1 MSKKIPCEMIQ
12 DLFPS
17 YIEELTSDVSNQLIE
32 EHMEDCPDCRQ
43 VLKRMQDPAVET
55 EDDGNQKE
63 IDFLKKEKRKRKYL
77 MIGSFLGALLLAGLI
92 FFARMYLIGAEIA
105 GEYISAEIEI
115 TGNEISVNAATLD
128 SDMRI
133 TDIIYEETDG
143 ISNIR
148 FKGVH
153 QLPVSF
159 LKSDTEF
166 RKTFVSEDEIREVV
180 MGKTIVW
187 ADGYRIS
194 PITSAVYRSAHPYIG
209 NMSDNGDTV
218 RALNMTGYLGSF
230 RNELQ
235 TKEEPFSW
243 TMCLDHSFSFNRKE
257 HLEKKMHAYACAIL
271 AVIDNLG
278 ELTFE
283 YAIDGTPCSLTVT
296 AAEAGE
302 YAGED
307 IKSVGKDVS
316 KLQLLMEKSGLTEQ
330 ASVLAYSDEAEDT
343 LWMDVINRTE
353 KTWKTAG
360 ITFLLDGN
368 EIGFQEVCNADESG
382 ITEGTVIPFLMIPED
397 FSEDLQGTGKEIR
410 CRISFTDTD
419 GIRHE
424 AEEEL
429 ALPAEFGV
437 KYRIELKGSAESGYE
452 AEFQ

>member
-1 MSKKIPCEMIQ
+1 MSNKIPCEMIQ

-32 EHMEDCPDCRQ
+32 EHMEDCVNCRQ
-43 VLKRMQDPAVET
+43 VLKRMKDPAVEA

-63 IDFLKKEKRKRKYL
+63 IDFLKKEKKKRKHL
-77 MIGSFLGALLLAGLI
+77 MIGSFLGALLLAGI
-92 FFARMYLIGAEIA
+92 VFFTRMYLIGAEIA
-105 GEYISAEIEI
+105 GEYASAEIEI
-115 TGNEISVNAATLD
+115 TGNEICVNATTLD
-128 SDMRI
+128 PDMRI

-143 ISNIR
+143 VANIR
-148 FKGVH
+148 LKGVH

-159 LKSDTEF
+159 LKSDAEF
-166 RKTFVSEDEIREVV
+166 RKTFVSEGEIREVSI
-180 MGKTIVW
+180 GKNIVW
-187 ADGYRIS
+187 ADGYMIS

-209 NMSDNGDTV
+209 NMPDNGDTV

-230 RNELQ
+230 CNELQ
-235 TKEEPFSW
+235 TKEEPFGW
-243 TMCLDHSFSFNRKE
+243 TMSLDHSFSSNRKE
-257 HLEKKMHAYACAIL
+257 YLENKIHAYACAIL
-271 AVIDNLG
+271 AVIENLG

-296 AAEAGE
+296 AAEASK

-307 IKSVGKDVS
+307 IKSVGKEVS
-316 KLQLLMEKSGLTEQ
+316 KLQKLMEKSGLTEQ
-330 ASVLAYSDEAEDT
+330 ASVFEYSDEAEDT

-368 EIGFQEVCNADESG
+368 EIGYQEVCNADESG
-382 ITEGTVIPFLMIPED
+382 IPEGTVIPFILVPED

-419 GIRHE
+419 GIRYE

-429 ALPAEFGV
+429 DLPAEFGV
-437 KYRIELKGSAESGYE
+437 KYRIELKGSAESGYM

>member
-17 YIEELTSDVSNQLIE
+17 YIEELTSKVSNQLIE

-63 IDFLKKEKRKRKYL
+63 IDFLKKEKRKRKHL
-77 MIGSFLGALLLAGLI
+77 MIGSFLGALLFAGLI

-105 GEYISAEIEI
+105 GEYVSAEIEI
-115 TGNEISVNAATLD
+115 TGNEICVNAATLD
-128 SDMRI
+128 PDMRI

-143 ISNIR
+143 IANIR
-148 FKGVH
+148 LKGVH

-159 LKSDTEF
+159 LKSDAEF

-180 MGKTIVW
+180 MGKTIIW

-209 NMSDNGDTV
+209 SMPDNGDTV

-230 RNELQ
+230 RHELQ
-235 TKEEPFSW
+235 TKEEPFGW
-243 TMCLDHSFSFNRKE
+243 TMCLDHSFSSNRKE

-271 AVIDNLG
+271 AVIENLG

-307 IKSVGKDVS
+307 IKSVGKEVS
-316 KLQLLMEKSGLTEQ
+316 KLQKLMEKSGLTEQ
-330 ASVLAYSDEAEDT
+330 ASVFEYSDEEDT
-343 LWMDVINRTE
+343 IWLDIINRTE
-353 KTWKTAG
+353 KPWKTAS

-368 EIGFQEVCNADESG
+368 EIGNQEVCNADESL
-382 ITEGTVIPFLMIPED
+382 IKEDTVIPFILVPED
-397 FSEDLQGTGKEIR
+397 FSEKLQGTGKEIR
-410 CRISFTDTD
+410 CRIAFTDSD

-424 AEEEL
+424 TEEEL

-437 KYRIELKGSAESGYE
+437 KYRIELKGSAESGYA